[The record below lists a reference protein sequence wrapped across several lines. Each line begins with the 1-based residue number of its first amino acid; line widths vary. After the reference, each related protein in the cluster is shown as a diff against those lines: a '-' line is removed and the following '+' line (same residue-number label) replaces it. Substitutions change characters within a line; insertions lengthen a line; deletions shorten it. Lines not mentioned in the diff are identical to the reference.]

1 MLKAMFVCHKR
12 AGMTLDEFRRY
23 WKETHGPIVVKVPGV
38 RKYVQN
44 HALPDAAPG
53 VRACDGVAEL
63 WFDSA
68 EALQAALASPA
79 GAAALADVPNFMD
92 MSKSGLVVVDEV
104 SVIA

>member
-1 MLKAMFVCHKR
+1 MLKAMFVWHKR
-12 AGMTLDEFRRY
+12 ADMTLDEFGRY
-23 WKETHGPIVVKVPGV
+23 WKETHGPLVVNPGV